1 MSRPREKNT
10 RIHNWLIRSL
20 PINQARKR
28 WSAAPW
34 RRTANRSGT
43 YRPVSGSVW
52 PLSSRSDE
60 QSPRSCAAY
69 TSAEFFLWTAFFI
82 IAVERWLWMC
92 GCAVI
97 IFLMAIFW
105 MFIMYGNK
113 NYDFFSV
120 RDWMLLQCVL
130 DFPVWIW
137 IVVYNIIIIIVD
149 SQWGLMN

>member
-1 MSRPREKNT
+1 
-10 RIHNWLIRSL
+10 
-20 PINQARKR
+20 
-28 WSAAPW
+28 
-34 RRTANRSGT
+34 
-43 YRPVSGSVW
+43 
-52 PLSSRSDE
+52 
-60 QSPRSCAAY
+60 
-69 TSAEFFLWTAFFI
+69 
-82 IAVERWLWMC
+82 
-92 GCAVI
+92 
-97 IFLMAIFW
+97 